1 MLDVKVSLKKIILD
15 SYAKYMSSTPI
26 TFKFSKKESEVTS
39 YKVTLVESVVEGSTQ
54 FSVVDYSSSNVLDV
68 DLVGLTLKDDS
79 YGDNYNVIAY
89 DKSTGM
95 ITISTPLLRDF
106 TVDETF
112 VLDVVNVVKIFE
124 DASYIDRTAQTVR
137 GLRVKIKPF
146 DITISCKDDDGQVA
160 DKIGTWLTYIL
171 SNEHYKVYDENGN
184 SVGGQVFYIY
194 KQPMFEDVGREV
206 NNSLY
211 YGRVNFKIYESYCDS
226 LNNL

>member
-1 MLDVKVSLKKIILD
+1 M
-15 SYAKYMSSTPI
+15 
-26 TFKFSKKESEVTS
+26 
-39 YKVTLVESVVEGSTQ
+39 
-54 FSVVDYSSSNVLDV
+54 VDYNSSNVLNV

-95 ITISTPLLRDF
+95 ITVSTPLLRDF

-112 VLDVVNVVKIFE
+112 VLDIVNIVKIFE

-146 DITISCKDDDGQVA
+146 DITISCKDDDGQMA

-194 KQPMFEDVGREV
+194 KQPMFEDVGR
-206 NNSLY
+206 S
-211 YGRVNFKIYESYCDS
+211 K
-226 LNNL
+226 